1 MLKNGNFVHY
11 SVFHLILNLWTY
23 WACIKTGKHYDRL
36 SGCIEWNL
44 FYVKRRCPD
53 HYLPFDII
61 YEEIKKNKMNL
72 FILVI
77 LYLEMKKNIV
87 IFLQSLNY

>member
-61 YEEIKKNKMNL
+61 YEEIKKTR
-72 FILVI
+72 
-77 LYLEMKKNIV
+77 
-87 IFLQSLNY
+87 